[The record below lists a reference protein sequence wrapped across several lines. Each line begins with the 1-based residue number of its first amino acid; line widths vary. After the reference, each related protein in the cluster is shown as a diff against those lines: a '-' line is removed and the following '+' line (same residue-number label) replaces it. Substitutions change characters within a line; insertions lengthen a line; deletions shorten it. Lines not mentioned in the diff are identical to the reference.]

1 MNFKRTLA
9 FLFVIVLIMTS
20 IVSAQKSEKLPPIK
34 YKEITLKNGLR
45 VIMHEDHSTPIV
57 AVNLWYHVG
66 SKNEVVGKTG
76 FAHLFEHMMFQGSK
90 HYDKD
95 YFGPLQEAGANINGS
110 TNSDRTNYYE
120 VVPSNFLELAL
131 WLESDRMAYLPDA
144 LTLDKLNNQRDVVK
158 NEKRQRYDNVP
169 YGNVSEKIAEL
180 MYPANHPYHW
190 TTIGSLD
197 DLTAASEDDV
207 KAFFRQYYVPNNT
220 SLTIAGD
227 FDPKDAEALVKKYF
241 EPIPKG
247 ADIKR
252 PNPPQPKLDKE
263 IRYSMEDSVQLPAI
277 YMVWNGVPQYT
288 PNEPALD
295 MLGRILSSGRGSRL
309 QSSLIYDKQI
319 SQNIGAFNATRE
331 IAGQFQISSIAKPN
345 KTTDEIEKEIVAQIE
360 KIKQEPPTAEE
371 MTRALNGI
379 ESQTIFSLQT
389 VLGKANQ
396 LNGYNTFLNKPD
408 YFQGDLDRYAK
419 VTPADVQR
427 VAKQYLT
434 DKKLVLAVTPRAKGA
449 KSVASSESNRPTSK
463 PASDKVEKTGE
474 MMNADKMAQN
484 DPLYKQPAPKA
495 DPKFT
500 LPTIEKT
507 KLSNGLEVWLVR
519 QTELPIVS
527 MNMVFKT
534 GSTNDPGDLSGVS
547 DFTAGLLD
555 EGTKK
560 RSAEEIANEVQ
571 SIGAQLFAG
580 GNDDAS
586 TVRMATLTKNFDK
599 ALDIYSDVVLNA
611 EFPAD
616 EVETYRKR
624 QLVGLLQRR
633 DNPNAIANL
642 VYNKILYGAAHP
654 YGVALTEKSA
664 KAIKRE
670 DLIKFRDTFY
680 RPNNAVLIVVGDTD
694 LKTLKPKL
702 ESSFKDWKP
711 GDISQVTLPDA
722 PTQEKALI
730 YVVDKPGAAQSVIN
744 IGQIGVSR
752 ESPDYF
758 PLQIMNSLLGG
769 QFTSRIN
776 MNLREDKGYTY
787 GARSGFAF
795 RRGAGPFTASAP
807 VQTAVTAESVI
818 EFLKEINGVRGEIPV
833 TQTELDYNKQSLIR
847 RFPSGFETIDQIASQ
862 LGNVVIYDLPD
873 TYFNDY
879 ITRINAVS
887 LDDVNRVANKYLT
900 PDKMAILIVGD
911 RKVIEPKL
919 KEIKGLGD
927 SIVYLDADGNQL
939 K

>member
-1 MNFKRTLA
+1 MNYKRTIA
-9 FLFVIVLIMTS
+9 FLFVFVLTMTS
-20 IVSAQKSEKLPPIK
+20 MVSAQKSEQLPPIK

-45 VIMHEDHSTPIV
+45 VIMHVDKSTPIV

-66 SKNEVVGKTG
+66 SKNEVEGKTG

-95 YFGPLQEAGANINGS
+95 YFGPLQEAGASINGS
-110 TNSDRTNYYE
+110 TNADRTNYYE

-131 WLESDRMAYLPDA
+131 WLESDRMGYLLDA
-144 LTLDKLNNQRDVVK
+144 MTMDKLNNQRDVVK
-158 NEKRQRYDNVP
+158 NERRQRYDNVP
-169 YGNVSEKIAEL
+169 YGTAGEKIASL

-190 TTIGSLD
+190 TTIGSLE
-197 DLTAASEDDV
+197 DLSAASMEDV
-207 KAFFRQYYVPNNT
+207 KSFFRQYYVPNNT
-220 SLTIAGD
+220 VMTIAGD
-227 FDPKDAEALVKKYF
+227 FDPKEAEALVKKYF
-241 EPIPKG
+241 EPFAKG

-263 IRYSMEDSVQLPAI
+263 IRYTMEDSVQLPAI

-288 PNEPALD
+288 PDEPALD
-295 MLGRILSSGRGSRL
+295 MLGRILSSGRSSRL
-309 QSSLIYDKQI
+309 QSSLVYDKQL
-319 SQNIGAFNATRE
+319 SQTIGAGNSTRE
-331 IAGQFQISSIAKPN
+331 IAGQFQVFSIAKPG
-345 KTTDEIEKEIVAQIE
+345 KSTDEIEKEVLVQIE
-360 KIKQEPPTAEE
+360 KIKNEPPSAEE
-371 MTRALNGI
+371 LTRALNGI
-379 ESQTIFSLQT
+379 ESQSIFGLQT

-396 LNGYNTFLNKPD
+396 LNSYATFLDKPD
-408 YFQGDLDRYAK
+408 YFQADLDRYRK

-434 DKKLVLAVTPRAKGA
+434 DKKLVMTIVPRSKGA
-449 KSVASSESNRPTSK
+449 KSVASDPSNRPTSK
-463 PASDKVEKTGE
+463 PASDKSDKSGE
-474 MMNADKMAQN
+474 MKSDKMAQD

-500 LPTIEKT
+500 LPNIEKT

-534 GSTNDPGDLSGVS
+534 GSTNDPQNLSGLS

-560 RSAEEIANEVQ
+560 RSAVEIANEVQ
-571 SIGAQLFAG
+571 DIGAQLFAG
-580 GNDDAS
+580 GSDDAS
-586 TVRMATLTKNFDK
+586 SVRMATLNKNIDK
-599 ALDIYSDVVLNA
+599 ALDIFSDVIQNP
-611 EFPAD
+611 EFPTE

-633 DNPNAIANL
+633 DNPNAIAGL
-642 VYNKILYGAAHP
+642 VYNKILYGTAHP
-654 YGVALTEKSA
+654 YGVALSEKSA

-670 DLIKFRDTFY
+670 DLVEYHNTFY

-702 ESSFKDWKP
+702 ESSFKDWKA
-711 GDISQVTLPDA
+711 GNISQATFPDA
-722 PTQEKALI
+722 PVQEKALI

-752 ESPDYF
+752 DSPDYF
-758 PLQIMNSLLGG
+758 PLQVMNTLLGG
-769 QFTSRIN
+769 GFTSRIN

-807 VQTAVTAESVI
+807 VQTAVTAESVL
-818 EFLKEINGVRGEIPV
+818 EFLKEIKGVRGEIPV
-833 TQTELDYNKQSLIR
+833 TQAELDYNKQSLIR
-847 RFPSGFETIDQIASQ
+847 RFPSGFETVDQIASQ
-862 LGNVVIYDLPD
+862 LGNVVTYDLPD

-879 ITRINAVS
+879 ITRINSVT
-887 LDDVNRVANKYLT
+887 LDDINRVANKYLT
-900 PDKMAILIVGD
+900 PEKMAILIVGD
-911 RKVIEPKL
+911 RNVIEPKL

-927 SIVYLDADGNQL
+927 SIVYLDAEGNEL
-939 K
+939 R